1 MTFTLRHVRS
11 QDRVLNWE
19 ATCSDTG
26 LNRITLVP
34 VLKIKCKGAKKK
46 QGMNALRAMTAP
58 MPWKCR
64 WQRVVRLW
72 VQSDY
77 EPQYGRYSKPSG
89 LFPSFLKN
97 KDTLID
103 PGRKMRSGWTPV
115 PILPLGCTSTH
126 NGLVWVPVGV
136 VCSDAL
142 QWHLEFLVRDHCQ
155 HKMQVMIVFLDLM
168 LTSWAGT

>member
-34 VLKIKCKGAKKK
+34 VLKIKCKGAKKR
-46 QGMNALRAMTAP
+46 QGMHSG
-58 MPWKCR
+58 PWLHPCHGSADGKQ
-64 WQRVVRLW
+64 WSGSGFSLIM
-72 VQSDY
+72 SLK
-77 EPQYGRYSKPSG
+77 YGRYLKPSH

-97 KDTLID
+97 EDTLID
-103 PGRKMRSGWTPV
+103 PGCKMRSGSTPV
-115 PILPLGCTSTH
+115 PIWPLGCTSTH
-126 NGLVWVPVGV
+126 NGLVWVPVRV

-155 HKMQVMIVFLDLM
+155 HKMQVMIVFLDVM